1 MTPSETPSEAVEA
14 SVPDGSVVTADGK
27 ALRSAEI
34 PFLDRTIIVALP
46 SLEQLAVMRMFSNE
60 FATMERKAKT
70 AGKNLPAD
78 GMIRMSS
85 RAISIVK
92 SVMADPDDKEWIADL
107 LLDGEVKLVD
117 VIPLIQAAM
126 VALREAN
133 EDETNRAGR
142 RAKGKKSHL
151 VTT

>member
-14 SVPDGSVVTADGK
+14 PVPDGSVVTADGK

-46 SLEQLAVMRMFSNE
+46 ELEQLAVMRLFSNQ
-60 FATMERKAKT
+60 FAAMERKAKA
-70 AGKNLPAD
+70 AGENLPAD
-78 GMIRMSS
+78 EMIRMSS
-85 RAISIVK
+85 RAISIVQ
-92 SVMADPDDKEWIADL
+92 SVMANHDDKTWIEDL

-117 VIPLIQAAM
+117 VIPLIQTAM
-126 VALREAN
+126 VALREVN
-133 EDETNRAGR
+133 EDNRAGR